1 MQLQDLIRFVVIML
15 TCYSSQIQ
23 HCDGKY
29 TSEWSADIHLGGL
42 FPVHARQDSICG
54 KIQDL
59 GIQRLEAM
67 VFAVSLINEDSTL
80 LPELTIGFDIRDT
93 CTLENDALEEA
104 LNYVTGT
111 ADGSGDTYSV
121 SGVIGAAASSVSIAV
136 ASLLR
141 LFHVPQISYAS
152 TARTL
157 SDKTRY
163 DYFLRTIPPDLFQAR
178 VMVDL
183 VLYHNWTYVIAIS
196 SDDTYGREGIAAF
209 KKELTEVSDAANR
222 THCVATS
229 IELEL
234 SASEQDY
241 DKAIGYIN
249 KVWVSNASVVVLFSQ
264 LKTAEGILRAIS
276 RYGNHR
282 PLTFIVSDAVGDQL
296 PSKYHAT
303 AQGMISVLPKYSESR
318 KFDTYFQSLKP
329 STNLNPWFREYWS
342 DVFNCSFQSDG
353 SRIKLC
359 DETKQA
365 ISYSNGYKQNSKV
378 SFVIDAVYAYAHAIH
393 NLLLATCGEIKLCDE
408 VLDYKIHGTV
418 LNGAL
423 LRQFLYNVSFT
434 GVSSVVSFDQSGD
447 QQGGYWI
454 KNLYRVPDKGKYEYK
469 TVGSWDGTLSM
480 LQLTS
485 PIKWPTGT
493 IPLSICSQECLSG
506 QFPRLIEN
514 QAPCCWTCEYC
525 HHHNQVSTGKEC
537 ILCPKGYSSNTQRDS
552 CVANPITYLTWSNPF
567 SILILLLTMVGL
579 ICTTITAGV
588 FIRNYKHKI
597 VKASSRELSAALLC
611 GIFICYLLPFFS
623 IGKPYLLTCT
633 IRRFGFGFPFS
644 LCYAA
649 LLVKSNR
656 IHRIFN
662 RPNNSVQRPPLI
674 SPQSQ
679 LLFTAL
685 LVLIQVILS
694 GSWLVIEI
702 PGTSYKYK
710 DDTTE
715 HKCNYTPYIGLI
727 ISLGYNYVLLFISAY
742 YAFRTR
748 KIPQNFNEAKFINLT
763 LYSIMIIWLAFIPA
777 YLATASLGSI
787 FQTSS
792 QAFAIVLSAS
802 ATLSC
807 LFFPKLYFM
816 FSAMRKESKRKHITL
831 FIVHL
836 LNDSYICLSTLLLSF
851 DILTFTVDINYFI
864 VYVM

>member
-1 MQLQDLIRFVVIML
+1 ML
-15 TCYSSQIQ
+15 ACYSSQIQ
-23 HCDGKY
+23 HSDGKY
-29 TSEWSADIHLGGL
+29 TSESADIYLGGL
-42 FPVHARQDSICG
+42 FPVHARQDSQCG

-67 VFAVSLINEDSTL
+67 IFAVSIINNDTRL
-80 LPELTIGFDIRDT
+80 LPELTLGFDIRDT
-93 CTLENDALEEA
+93 CTLENYALEEA

-111 ADGSGDTYSV
+111 VGGSGETYSV
-121 SGVIGAAASSVSIAV
+121 SGVVGAAASSVSIAV

-183 VLYHNWTYVIAIS
+183 VLHHNWTYVIAIS

-209 KKELTEVSDAANR
+209 KKELTEISDAANR

-229 IELEL
+229 IELSL

-241 DKAIGYIN
+241 DKAIDDIN
-249 KVWVSNASVVVLFSQ
+249 KVWVGNASVVVLFSQ
-264 LKTAEGILRAIS
+264 LKTAEGVLRAIA
-276 RYGNHR
+276 RYNNHR

-296 PSKYHAT
+296 PSKYHAI

-318 KFDTYFQSLKP
+318 DFDAYFQSLKP

-342 DVFNCSFQSDG
+342 NVFNCSFQSD
-353 SRIKLC
+353 SDTKLC

-365 ISYSNGYKQNSKV
+365 INYSNGYKQNSKV

-393 NLLLATCGEIKLCDE
+393 NLLLATCGEIELCNE
-408 VLDYKIHGTV
+408 VLDHKIHGTV

-423 LRQFLYNVSFT
+423 LRQFLYNISFT
-434 GVSSVVSFDQSGD
+434 GVSSVVSFDQLGD

-454 KNLYRVPDKGKYEYK
+454 KNLYRVPNKGTYQYK
-469 TVGSWDGTLSM
+469 TVGSWDGKMSW

-485 PIKWPTGT
+485 PIKWSTGT
-493 IPLSICSQECLSG
+493 IPLSICSQECSSG

-514 QAPCCWTCEYC
+514 QAPCCWICENC
-525 HHHNQVSTGKEC
+525 HHHNEVSTGTVC
-537 ILCPKGYSSNTQRDS
+537 VVCPKGYSSNIQRDS
-552 CVANPITYLTWSNPF
+552 CEANPITHLTWSNPF
-567 SILILLLTMVGL
+567 SILILLMTMFGL
-579 ICTTITAGV
+579 ACTTITACV
-588 FIRNYKHKI
+588 FIINYKHTI
-597 VKASSRELSAALLC
+597 VKASSRELSAVLLC

-623 IGKPYLLTCT
+623 IGKPYLFTCT
-633 IRRFGFGFPFS
+633 IRRFGFGFAFS

-662 RPNNSVQRPPLI
+662 RPNTSIQRPPLI

-679 LLFTAL
+679 LLFTGL

-694 GSWLVIEI
+694 ISWVVIER

-710 DDTTE
+710 GNTTE

-727 ISLGYNYVLLFISAY
+727 ISLGYNFVLLFISAY

-792 QAFAIVLSAS
+792 QVFAIVLSAS
-802 ATLSC
+802 AILSC
-807 LFFPKLYFM
+807 LFFPKLYFI
-816 FSAMRKESKRKHITL
+816 FSAKRKQSKKNYITL
-831 FIVHL
+831 FIVHMS
-836 LNDSYICLSTLLLSF
+836 NDSLISQSIFSPIFDTFIC
-851 DILTFTVDINYFI
+851 INYFI
-864 VYVM
+864 FHVM